1 MQWNIFLIHI
11 VFLFFLLSIFLN
23 EVLFSLT
30 LVPKVLFQTTAL
42 NDEALTPP
50 VCLLSVQFILIFTVI
65 QYKPITYN
73 DYVYPGW
80 SLAIGFCMA
89 MSSVICIPIYA
100 LYKISRSPGATFRE
114 VQYLLQLVL
123 LMDRDPMA
131 FLLWNTGSLH
141 GGTST

>member
-1 MQWNIFLIHI
+1 MKHIFYVFIFL
-11 VFLFFLLSIFLN
+11 LFFLLAVFLN
-23 EVLFSLT
+23 TFLFSSASVL
-30 LVPKVLFQTTAL
+30 KVLFQTPAL
-42 NDEALTPP
+42 NDEALTPPP

-114 VQYLLQLVL
+114 VQYLLQLFL
-123 LMDRDPMA
+123 LIDRDSVA
-131 FLLWNTGSLH
+131 FLL
-141 GGTST
+141 